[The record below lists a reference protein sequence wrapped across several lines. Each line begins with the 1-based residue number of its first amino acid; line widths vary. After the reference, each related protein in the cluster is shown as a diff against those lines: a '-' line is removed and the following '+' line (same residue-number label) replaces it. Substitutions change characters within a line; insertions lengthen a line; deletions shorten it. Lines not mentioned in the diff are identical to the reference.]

1 MSKIF
6 EVLSKEKI
14 LDLEE
19 FSDGVADAQQLPDH
33 PHEVRT
39 IPVNETEPVNAS
51 TSPVPAENLERTVSL
66 QVSALTPVF
75 PFLDEAQS
83 AAAEQ
88 YRIIRTKLLHS
99 PKKPQLVVVS
109 SPSSGDGK
117 TITSINIAAALSLKE
132 NLSVLLVDADL
143 RRRMIAEL
151 LGIPIAPGIADVLSG
166 RVNLG
171 SAVVRAREFP
181 NLCILPAGEGGQSAT
196 ELLHSERLKLIIQRW
211 RSQFDIVIMDA
222 TPMAVVADYELL
234 QHVSDGVIL
243 VVRPDHTERKTCMS
257 ALQSVPKEKFIGVV
271 LNCMKDWWLC
281 KTYDY
286 NYYGKTYKSAARSP
300 VKPSVSVPP
309 GHAIHQGAPAE

>member
-6 EVLSKEKI
+6 EVLSKDNV
-14 LDLEE
+14 LDFGEV
-19 FSDGVADAQQLPDH
+19 SDGAADAQQSPEHAD
-33 PHEVRT
+33 EAGKT
-39 IPVNETEPVNAS
+39 SAENAEQVNVV
-51 TSPVPAENLERTVSL
+51 TSPAPAKTLERTVSL

-99 PKKPQLVVVS
+99 ARKPQLVVVS

-143 RRRMIAEL
+143 RRPMVAEL
-151 LGIPIAPGIADVLSG
+151 LGIPSAPGLAEVLSG
-166 RVNLG
+166 RVSLG

-181 NLCILPAGEGGQSAT
+181 NLCILPAGEGGHSAT
-196 ELLHSERLKLIIQRW
+196 ELLHSERWRLIIQQF
-211 RSQFDIVIMDA
+211 RSQFDVVIMDA
-222 TPMAVVADYELL
+222 TPIAVVADYELL
-234 QHVSDGVIL
+234 QHVSDGVIV
-243 VVRPDHTERKTCMS
+243 VVRPDHTERKACTS
-257 ALQSVPKEKFIGVV
+257 ALQAVPKEKFIGIV
-271 LNCMKDWWLC
+271 LNCMKDWWLS

-286 NYYGKTYKSAARSP
+286 DYYGKKPKSAGRNS
-300 VKPSVSVPP
+300 VKPSVSISP
-309 GHAIHQGAPAE
+309 GDPMHQSAPAE